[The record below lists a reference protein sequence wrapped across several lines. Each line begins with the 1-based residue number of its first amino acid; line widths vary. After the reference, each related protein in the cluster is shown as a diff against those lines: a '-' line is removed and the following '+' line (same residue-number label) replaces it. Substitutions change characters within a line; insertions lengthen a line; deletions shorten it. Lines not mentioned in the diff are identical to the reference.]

1 MPELDGASIV
11 AIASF
16 AVLIVAWLFAPT
28 STVTVAERELPAAA
42 AA

>member
-16 AVLIVAWLFAPT
+16 AVLVLAWLFAP
-28 STVTVAERELPAAA
+28 SAKVTVAERELSAAA
-42 AA
+42 